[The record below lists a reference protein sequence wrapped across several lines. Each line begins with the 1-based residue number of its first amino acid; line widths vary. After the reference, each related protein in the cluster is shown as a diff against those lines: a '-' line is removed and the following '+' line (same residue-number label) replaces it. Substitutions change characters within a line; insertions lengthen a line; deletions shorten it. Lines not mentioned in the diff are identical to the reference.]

1 VKRLQTSLPAYRVPM
16 DWLVI
21 FCLALFVRI
30 LYNLTVAQGYVP
42 QYDAGAHQSLATHLL
57 DEHCFCLIPHIPT
70 SGRAPLW
77 PMLMAG
83 IYALLGTENFY
94 ARLFLCFVGSGTC
107 LLVYLFATHLFG
119 RRIAIVTG
127 VLAALYPG
135 LYIYDGWL
143 YSESLYTFLLLAFS
157 YTLYLFQHTSKRA
170 ATRAPTQPYYLSPGQ
185 GATLAPTILSGIA
198 LGLLSLTRPNGFFML
213 GLLLIW
219 AVIIG
224 RAKILPWRMVAKSAC
239 IITLITLGIIAPWTI
254 RNYTLTHTFIPV
266 ATGSG
271 LVLVGAYNDTVLT
284 SIDDRGMWVPPGL
297 VHPPIVY
304 PHHDCCSVEGEVYS
318 YAYAANWIHSHL
330 SAMPYLLGMHFVN
343 MWKPS
348 TPEGDLPVNQ
358 FPDRPASKVVWT
370 MMQLT
375 PIPIF
380 LLAAFGL
387 FVTWKRWP
395 QFLIIYLVIL
405 LTIVE
410 CLVFYGSSRFRAP
423 IEPMLVLL
431 VAATIGWMSR
441 FIAPLRGL
449 LGPDYRWWQKNR
461 TATGR

>member
-1 VKRLQTSLPAYRVPM
+1 MASFTPMGLWQYLQGFEMKRLQTSLPA
-16 DWLVI
+16 LSI
-21 FCLALFVRI
+21 FGLALFVRI

-42 QYDAGAHQSLATHLL
+42 QYDAGAHQSLAIHLL
-57 DEHCFCLIPHIPT
+57 DEHCFCLTPHIPT

-107 LLVYLFATHLFG
+107 LLVYLFARDLFG
-119 RRIAIVTG
+119 NRIAILAG

-157 YTLYLFQHTSKRA
+157 YTLYLLQRTSQQRWM
-170 ATRAPTQPYYLSPGQ
+170 
-185 GATLAPTILSGIA
+185 ILSGIS
-198 LGLLSLTRPNGFFML
+198 LGLLSLTRPNGLFML
-213 GLLLIW
+213 GLLVIW
-219 AVIIG
+219 AAIIG
-224 RAKILPWRMVAKSAC
+224 RAKILPWRMIARSVC
-239 IITLITLGIIAPWTI
+239 IITFIALGIIAPWTI

-271 LVLVGAYNDTVLT
+271 LVLVGAYNDTTLT
-284 SIDDRGMWVPPGL
+284 SSDYRGMWVPPRL
-297 VHPPIVY
+297 VRPPIVY
-304 PHHDCCSVEGEVYS
+304 PRRDCCNVEGEAYS
-318 YAYAANWIHSHL
+318 YAYTANWIRSHL
-330 SAMPYLLGMHFVN
+330 SAMPYLLGLHFLN

-358 FPDRPASKVVWT
+358 FPDRPSSKVVWT
-370 MMQLT
+370 MMQFT

-380 LLAAFGL
+380 LLAACGL
-387 FVTWKRWP
+387 FVTWRRWP
-395 QFLIIYLVIL
+395 QFLIIYLVIV

-410 CLVFYGSSRFRAP
+410 CVAFYGSSRFRAP

-431 VAATIGWMSR
+431 AAGACSNCWRWCRKTFLASWISTSGMCFSTRLYTSR
-441 FIAPLRGL
+441 TSFC
-449 LGPDYRWWQKNR
+449 
-461 TATGR
+461 TS